1 MAVRPAMEADFCWV
15 DLDRIHCSKAATLGL
30 QCGAAARLD
39 ERKGL
44 TMLLLL
50 LLMVEVEVVVAAF
63 SVVRRCMLFL
73 FLLDSDD

>member
-15 DLDRIHCSKAATLGL
+15 DLDKIHCSKAATLGL

>member
-63 SVVRRCMLFL
+63 SVVCRCMLFL